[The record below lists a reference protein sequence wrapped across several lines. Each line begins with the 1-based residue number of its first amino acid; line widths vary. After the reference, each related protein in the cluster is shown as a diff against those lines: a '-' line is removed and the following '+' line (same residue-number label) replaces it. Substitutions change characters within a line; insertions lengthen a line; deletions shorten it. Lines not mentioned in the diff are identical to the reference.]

1 MRVMLRV
8 AYDGTGYSGWQKQPN
23 AITVEE
29 VLCKACKNLFAQ
41 DIDIIGASRTD
52 AGVHSYGNVAVFDVD
67 TRIPAEK
74 ISYALNS
81 RLPEDIRVVES
92 RQVSENFHPRHVECR
107 KTYEYKIWNDKFE
120 NPLVRYYSHFF
131 LRKS

>member
-23 AITVEE
+23 AVTVEE

-52 AGVHSYGNVAVFDVD
+52 A
-67 TRIPAEK
+67 
-74 ISYALNS
+74 
-81 RLPEDIRVVES
+81 
-92 RQVSENFHPRHVECR
+92 
-107 KTYEYKIWNDKFE
+107 
-120 NPLVRYYSHFF
+120 
-131 LRKS
+131 

>member
-1 MRVMLRV
+1 MT
-8 AYDGTGYSGWQKQPN
+8 AP
-23 AITVEE
+23 AIRAGRNSPMQLQLKKYCVRP
-29 VLCKACKNLFAQ
+29 VKSFAQ

-107 KTYEYKIWNDKFE
+107 KLMNIKYGTINLKI
-120 NPLVRYYSHFF
+120 L
-131 LRKS
+131 